1 MFLEIFR
8 EAWAAL
14 GRNPV
19 RSLLTMTGISWGI
32 VAVTLLLSY
41 GSGFRN
47 VLMYTFE
54 VFGKGAVVCWR
65 GTTSEQAGGERAGKA
80 VRFEQEDADWVKAQ
94 SPLVKRVTLETV
106 KFKGISHE
114 ERLSDTAIRG
124 VYPEYGD
131 MRNEVALE
139 GRWISQED
147 IAERRRVA
155 FLGAILRK
163 KLFSGTPAIG
173 EAVRINGVKFT
184 VIGTMDTKFS
194 DSNYFTS
201 DDESAFI
208 PYTAA
213 SDLWDARY
221 ASVMLFE
228 PIAPNFE
235 ANAMQQVRAAVAS
248 RQRFSAG
255 DKRAIQMFGRM
266 EFKPIYD
273 GITIGNQALLF
284 FVGALTLG
292 IGGIGV
298 MNIMLVSVEERVKEI
313 GLCRALWGK
322 KITYSRAIFAGS
334 AGDDF
339 GRRRDRHAAFRRHYS
354 RYRHPAVFGTRLRRR
369 FRQGRYSSDVIVGH
383 HDVVDSN
390 FDCRGGDQLL
400 VARDAGC
407 QARSRRSVTLRV
419 ICRRQEN

>member
-54 VFGKGAVVCWR
+54 VFGKGAVVCGP

-114 ERLSDTAIRG
+114 KRLSDTAIRG
-124 VYPEYGD
+124 VYPEYGE
-131 MRNEVALE
+131 MRNE
-139 GRWISQED
+139 
-147 IAERRRVA
+147 
-155 FLGAILRK
+155 
-163 KLFSGTPAIG
+163 
-173 EAVRINGVKFT
+173 VRINGVKFT

-221 ASVMLFE
+221 ASVMF
-228 PIAPNFE
+228 
-235 ANAMQQVRAAVAS
+235 
-248 RQRFSAG
+248 
-255 DKRAIQMFGRM
+255 
-266 EFKPIYD
+266 
-273 GITIGNQALLF
+273 
-284 FVGALTLG
+284 
-292 IGGIGV
+292 
-298 MNIMLVSVEERVKEI
+298 
-313 GLCRALWGK
+313 
-322 KITYSRAIFAGS
+322 
-334 AGDDF
+334 
-339 GRRRDRHAAFRRHYS
+339 
-354 RYRHPAVFGTRLRRR
+354 
-369 FRQGRYSSDVIVGH
+369 
-383 HDVVDSN
+383 
-390 FDCRGGDQLL
+390 
-400 VARDAGC
+400 
-407 QARSRRSVTLRV
+407 
-419 ICRRQEN
+419 

>member
-1 MFLEIFR
+1 MFFEIFR

-19 RSLLTMTGISWGI
+19 RSLLTMTGIAWGI

-41 GSGFRN
+41 GAGFRG

-54 VFGKGAVVCWR
+54 AFGKGAVVCWP
-65 GTTSEQAGGERAGKA
+65 GTTSEQAGGERAGKQ

-106 KFKGISHE
+106 QFKGISHE
-114 ERLSDTAIRG
+114 QRLSDTAIRG

-131 MRNEVALE
+131 MRNEIPIE
-139 GRWISQED
+139 GRWISPED

-155 FLGAILRK
+155 FLGALLRK

-173 EAVRINGVKFT
+173 ELVRVNGVPFT
-184 VIGTMDTKFS
+184 VIGSMDTKFS

-213 SDLWDARY
+213 ADVWDARY

-228 PIAPNFE
+228 PVAPTFE
-235 ANAMQQVRAAVAS
+235 SAAMQQVRTAVAS
-248 RQRFSAG
+248 RQHFSAN
-255 DKRAIQMFGRM
+255 DKRAITMFGRQ

-273 GITIGNQALLF
+273 GITIGIEVLLF
-284 FVGALTLG
+284 LIGAMTLG
-292 IGGIGV
+292 IGGVGV
-298 MNIMLVSVEERVKEI
+298 MNIMLVSVEERVREI
-313 GLCRALWGK
+313 GLRRALGAKKSHIRWQFLLEALVMTLAAGAIGMLLSMALTSAIGTLPFLGPAYEDDSGK
-322 KITYSRAIFAGS
+322 VDIHLTLSFLTMMLSTGILVVVGVLSGWLPAMQ
-334 AGDDF
+334 
-339 GRRRDRHAAFRRHYS
+339 AAKLDPVEAL
-354 RYRHPAVFGTRLRRR
+354 RY
-369 FRQGRYSSDVIVGH
+369 
-383 HDVVDSN
+383 
-390 FDCRGGDQLL
+390 
-400 VARDAGC
+400 
-407 QARSRRSVTLRV
+407 
-419 ICRRQEN
+419 E

>member
-1 MFLEIFR
+1 MMFKEIFR

-54 VFGKGAVVCWR
+54 VFGKGAVVCWP

-80 VRFEQEDADWVKAQ
+80 VRFEQEDAEWVKAQ

-131 MRNEVALE
+131 MRNEVPLE
-139 GRWISQED
+139 GRWITPED

-173 EAVRINGVKFT
+173 ETVRIDGVKFT
-184 VIGTMDTKFS
+184 VVGSMDTKFS

-201 DDESAFI
+201 DDESVFI

-213 SDLWDARY
+213 GDLWDARY

-228 PIAPNFE
+228 PVAPNFE
-235 ANAMQQVRAAVAS
+235 ADAMQQVRSAVAT
-248 RQRFSAG
+248 RQHFAPG

-273 GITIGNQALLF
+273 GITPGNPGAAVF
-284 FVGALTLG
+284 CGRTDAGHRRHRRDEHHAGVG
-292 IGGIGV
+292 
-298 MNIMLVSVEERVKEI
+298 R
-313 GLCRALWGK
+313 RARQRNR
-322 KITYSRAIFAGS
+322 IASRAGRQKIAHSLAVSAGS
-334 AGDDF
+334 AGHDS
-339 GRRRDRHAAFRRHYS
+339 GRRRHRHGAVS
-354 RYRHPAVFGTRLRRR
+354 GDYR
-369 FRQGRYSSDVIVGH
+369 
-383 HDVVDSN
+383 
-390 FDCRGGDQLL
+390 RGGNI
-400 VARDAGC
+400 AIPRTC
-407 QARSRRSVTLRV
+407 
-419 ICRRQEN
+419 I

>member
-1 MFLEIFR
+1 MFVEIFR

-54 VFGKGAVVCWR
+54 VFGKGAVVCWP

-124 VYPEYGD
+124 VYPEYGE

-184 VIGTMDTKFS
+184 VVGTMDTKFS

-228 PIAPNFE
+228 PVAPNFE
-235 ANAMQQVRAAVAS
+235 SDAMRQVRTAVAS

-273 GITIGNQALLF
+273 GITIGIQALLF

-313 GLCRALWGK
+313 GLRRALGAKKSHIRGQFLLEALVMTLAAGVIGMLLSGAITAAIGTLPFLGPAYEDDSGK
-322 KITYSRAIFAGS
+322 VDIHLTLSVLTMMLSTGILIVVGVISGWLPAMQ
-334 AGDDF
+334 
-339 GRRRDRHAAFRRHYS
+339 AAKLDPVEAL
-354 RYRHPAVFGTRLRRR
+354 RY
-369 FRQGRYSSDVIVGH
+369 
-383 HDVVDSN
+383 
-390 FDCRGGDQLL
+390 
-400 VARDAGC
+400 
-407 QARSRRSVTLRV
+407 
-419 ICRRQEN
+419 E